1 MVIFAAVNNMSDEET
16 LYLSEDSHRL
26 CCRFVCFLYRIIVYI
41 QLYTFCRNTV
51 YVERYV
57 SVRSGLII
65 RFMFDVLGVEYAEK
79 MVILGNTDALPDYER
94 MIRLTKIDVDR
105 LKLLV
110 D

>member
-1 MVIFAAVNNMSDEET
+1 
-16 LYLSEDSHRL
+16 
-26 CCRFVCFLYRIIVYI
+26 
-41 QLYTFCRNTV
+41 
-51 YVERYV
+51 
-57 SVRSGLII
+57 
-65 RFMFDVLGVEYAEK
+65 MFDVLGVEYAEK

>member
-1 MVIFAAVNNMSDEET
+1 M
-16 LYLSEDSHRL
+16 
-26 CCRFVCFLYRIIVYI
+26 
-41 QLYTFCRNTV
+41 QNTV

-57 SVRSGLII
+57 SVRSGLIN